1 MTTTEVTAHTVYPTG
16 YDAMVHSDKSMWA
29 IIVRRVSRDR
39 DLWMVESG
47 GSALNRKGERDYVPM
62 NSSRTKRWE
71 RSHWFPLAEALEL
84 AERLVDGLRWNYHT
98 AQEASDWVAA
108 RLAADAA
115 RADS

>member
-1 MTTTEVTAHTVYPTG
+1 MSTTEVTSHTVYPTG
-16 YDAMVHSDKSMWA
+16 YDDMVHSDKSTWA
-29 IIVRRVSRDR
+29 ITVRRVSRDR

-47 GSALNRKGERDYVPM
+47 RSALNRKGERDYIPM

-71 RSHWFPLAEALEL
+71 KSHWFPLADALAL
-84 AERLVDGLRWNYHT
+84 AERFVDTLRWNCHT

-108 RLAADAA
+108 RLAADAV